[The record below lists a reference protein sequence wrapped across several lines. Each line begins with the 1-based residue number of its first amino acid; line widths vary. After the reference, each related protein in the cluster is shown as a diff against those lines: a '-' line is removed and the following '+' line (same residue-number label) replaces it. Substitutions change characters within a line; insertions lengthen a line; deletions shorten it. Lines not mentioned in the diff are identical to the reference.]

1 MERIKHDGA
10 AEMAPIVTITLPTE
24 PPARRH
30 RPVTPPPAVSKPP
43 VSKPP
48 VSKLRAAREAVQD
61 FLINEF
67 QARDVRIT
75 KIGPSTDDP
84 QGWYAEAAILVPD
97 LAIMTL
103 GLPLS
108 QEVFER
114 ELCAIDL
121 DSAMTVKSCEVI
133 DDR

>member
-10 AEMAPIVTITLPTE
+10 AEMAPIVTIALSKQ
-24 PPARRH
+24 PPARRQ
-30 RPVTPPPAVSKPP
+30 RAATPP
-43 VSKPP
+43 PP
-48 VSKLRAAREAVQD
+48 VSKLPVSKLHAAREAVQD
-61 FLINEF
+61 FLVTEF

>member
-10 AEMAPIVTITLPTE
+10 GEMAPIVTIALPKE
-24 PPARRH
+24 PPARRQ
-30 RPVTPPPAVSKPP
+30 RVPPL

-61 FLINEF
+61 FLVTEF

-84 QGWYAEAAILVPD
+84 QGWYAEAEILVPD

-121 DSAMTVKSCEVI
+121 DGAMTVKSCEVI
-133 DDR
+133 DPRDR

>member
-10 AEMAPIVTITLPTE
+10 FEMAPIVTIALSKE
-24 PPARRH
+24 PSARRQ
-30 RPVTPPPAVSKPP
+30 RAVTPPPAI
-43 VSKPP
+43 
-48 VSKLRAAREAVQD
+48 SKLHAAREAVQD

-75 KIGPSTDDP
+75 KIGPSPDDP
-84 QGWYAEAAILVPD
+84 QGWYAEAEILVRD

-114 ELCAIDL
+114 QLCAIDL

-133 DDR
+133 DG

>member
-10 AEMAPIVTITLPTE
+10 AEMSPIVTIALSKE
-24 PPARRH
+24 PPARRQ
-30 RPVTPPPAVSKPP
+30 RVVTPPPAI
-43 VSKPP
+43 
-48 VSKLRAAREAVQD
+48 SKLHAAREAVQD
-61 FLINEF
+61 FLVNEF